1 MREFFSKVNLFIGC
15 ILSTFGVVVV
25 FVVIILVFIPT
36 LIWSLCTDCITLK
49 EILDIYFI
57 GEDSLYENL
66 NDQLIELWS

>member
-15 ILSTFGVVVV
+15 ILFTFGVVVV
-25 FVVIILVFIPT
+25 FVVTILIYIPI
-36 LIWSLCTDCITLK
+36 LIWSLCNDCITLK